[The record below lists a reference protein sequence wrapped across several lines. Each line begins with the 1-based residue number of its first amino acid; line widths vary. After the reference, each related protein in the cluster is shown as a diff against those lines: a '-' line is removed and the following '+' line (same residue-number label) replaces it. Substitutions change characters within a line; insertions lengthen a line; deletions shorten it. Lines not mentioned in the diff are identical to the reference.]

1 MYAQPNISTT
11 RPPSATSDLVAQIL
25 CMVAL
30 VLVLAS
36 AYPGTINLHRAMSI
50 VQSHSH

>member
-1 MYAQPNISTT
+1 MYAQSNVSTV
-11 RPPSATSDLVAQIL
+11 RPTSAASNLVAQIL

-36 AYPGTINLHRAMSI
+36 AYPGTFSMHHVMSI